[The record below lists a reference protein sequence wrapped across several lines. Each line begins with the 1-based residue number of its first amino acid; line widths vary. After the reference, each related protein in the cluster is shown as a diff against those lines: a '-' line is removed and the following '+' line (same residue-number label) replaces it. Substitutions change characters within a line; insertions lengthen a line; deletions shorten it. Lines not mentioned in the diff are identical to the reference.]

1 MLDAARSEVRVRV
14 GSQPANLTWGIV
26 DVILAVVM
34 LPFGLWMLVIEA
46 LVNGAT
52 WLLGG
57 VTQARRSSAR
67 ADPTG

>member
-1 MLDAARSEVRVRV
+1 MLEAVRTDVRASVRSHPEKL
-14 GSQPANLTWGIV
+14 SWGIV
-26 DVILAVVM
+26 DVILAIII
-34 LPFGLWMLVIEA
+34 LPFGVWMIVIEG

-67 ADPTG
+67 TD